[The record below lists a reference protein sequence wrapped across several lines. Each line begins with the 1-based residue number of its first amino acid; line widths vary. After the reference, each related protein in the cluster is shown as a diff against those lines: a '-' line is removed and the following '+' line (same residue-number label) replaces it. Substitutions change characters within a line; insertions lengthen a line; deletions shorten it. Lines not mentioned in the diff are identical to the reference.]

1 MARRPTPF
9 DLIRPSILM
18 AQMMAEANLV
28 IALRMWRMAGAW
40 KMAPGEKQRMMS
52 EKVSAAQ
59 ASGRA
64 MTKAAMAGATPGEVA
79 SAGLKPVRRRTQA
92 NVERLTREATKVRK

>member
-1 MARRPTPF
+1 MARKPTPF
-9 DLIRPSILM
+9 DLIRPGILM

-28 IALRMWRMAGAW
+28 IALRMWGMAGAW
-40 KMAPGEKQRMMS
+40 KMAPGEKQRMMT

-79 SAGLKPVRRRTQA
+79 SAGLAPVRRRTRA
-92 NVERLTREATKVRK
+92 NAERLTREATKVPK

>member
-1 MARRPTPF
+1 LARKPTPF
-9 DLIRPSILM
+9 DLVRPGILM

-28 IALRMWRMAGAW
+28 IALRMWGMAGAW
-40 KMAPGEKQRMMS
+40 KMAPGEKQRMVT

-64 MTKAAMAGATPGEVA
+64 MTKAAMAGGTPGEVA

-92 NVERLTREATKVRK
+92 NAERLTREATKVQK

>member
-1 MARRPTPF
+1 MARKPTPF
-9 DLIRPSILM
+9 DLIRPGILM
-18 AQMMAEANLV
+18 AQLMVEANLV
-28 IALRMWRMAGAW
+28 IALRIWGMAGAW
-40 KMAPGEKQRMMS
+40 KMAPGENRRMMS

-64 MTKAAMAGATPGEVA
+64 MAKTAMAGATPGEVV

-92 NVERLTREATKVRK
+92 NAERLTRAATRGPK